1 MVLIN
6 NFEIIN
12 NGTQIAIDVETNVG
26 YNIATINLW
35 TMNSFKDYSQAIDLT
50 ASLLKV
56 NNKEVLIIDAN
67 SVGVYKFEDICF
79 MEVTSTYIDP
89 SGCQDCQSPATG
101 ITYNLSPYYTC
112 LLTYLMDLSLNQC
125 VNCDKIESKE
135 TIIMI
140 NMLIDTTVKS
150 LEVGFYSQAI
160 AMINKLKKIC
170 SLKTCNNCPT
180 IECPSC
186 TGFLQTS

>member
-12 NGTQIAIDVETNVG
+12 NGTQIAIDVETNLN
-26 YNIATINLW
+26 YNIATIKLW
-35 TMNSFKDYSQAIDLT
+35 TMTGFKDPSQAIDLT
-50 ASLLKV
+50 SRLLKV

-79 MEVTSTYIDP
+79 MEVTSTYVDP

-112 LLTYLMDLSLNQC
+112 LLNYLMDLSINKC
-125 VNCDKIESKE
+125 VNCNNTESNQ
-135 TIIMI
+135 TVITI
-140 NMLIDTTVKS
+140 NMLIDTTVKA

-160 AMINKLKKIC
+160 AMITKLKKLC
-170 SLKTCNNCPT
+170 SLKTCTNCPT

-186 TGFLQTS
+186 NNFIQV